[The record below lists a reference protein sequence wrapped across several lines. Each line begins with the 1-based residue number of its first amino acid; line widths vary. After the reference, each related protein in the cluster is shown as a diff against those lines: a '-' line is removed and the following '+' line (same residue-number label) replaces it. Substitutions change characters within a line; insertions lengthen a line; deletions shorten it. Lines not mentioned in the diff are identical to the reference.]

1 MSKDSNIGDEEI
13 IAFLMGELDEE
24 KELMVQNALKNDP
37 DLQKQQK
44 ILADTLRLV
53 EKSCNESIP
62 ELTDGEWKLSE
73 SRKEKI
79 FAEQTPDL
87 PETENE
93 LNDHPTD
100 TKQSINLLFWIPLG
114 VAACAFLIVM
124 VSETSKKNQTESVVL
139 ASMDDQT
146 RETKDLIKG
155 KEVLVLQEN
164 TELNQMLQNKAQE
177 GVNLALVKR
186 TTTEVLAMNE
196 ELKQV
201 PSLADAFASRDSSIS
216 LKMPTKEMDDSRLS
230 LVETGKAIK
239 KMDNRGVEIQSIK
252 LRSLPSQ
259 IEGEIELQS
268 QAMSESK
275 QKDETSSP
283 IGLNSRME
291 AKKSLARSRTNQTD
305 AIPIPTVASEQV
317 DAAEGS
323 IVFKS
328 ESDRLYRFSS
338 AEKKAFELTGT
349 GDPIPELAKASS
361 IPLVAENNQSQ
372 QKQNGYGLIDRSKS
386 VYLFTPKAKALGKV
400 KIVNRVGPKIELL
413 RLHETRLGKSAL
425 LRGEGYQLRFS
436 YDDEPVI
443 ILVGNLRR
451 NEVDQED
458 SDPKNLNELSSYF
471 FEIMESWELDEK
483 EIRKPYNLNNPR

>member
-24 KELMVQNALKNDP
+24 KELMIQNALKNDP
-37 DLQKQQK
+37 DLEKRKK

-124 VSETSKKNQTESVVL
+124 VSETNKPNQTESVAIAL
-139 ASMDDQT
+139 MDDQT

-155 KEVLVLQEN
+155 KEDLVPEEN
-164 TELNQMLQNKAQE
+164 SELNQMLQNKAQE
-177 GVNLALVKR
+177 GANLALVKR

-201 PSLADAFASRDSSIS
+201 PSLAEAFASRDSSLS
-216 LKMPTKEMDDSRLS
+216 PKML
-230 LVETGKAIK
+230 ETDKAIK
-239 KMDNRGVEIQSIK
+239 KMDDRGVEQSMNF
-252 LRSLPSQ
+252 RSLPSQ
-259 IEGEIELQS
+259 VEGEPRLQTL
-268 QAMSESK
+268 AMSKSK

-283 IGLNSRME
+283 FALNDRIE
-291 AKKSLARSRTNQTD
+291 DKDSLAWSRTNQTD
-305 AIPIPTVASEQV
+305 AIPIPTSASEQV
-317 DAAEGS
+317 EAEEGS

-328 ESDRLYRFSS
+328 ESDTMRYGISS
-338 AEKKAFELTGT
+338 ELIET

-361 IPLVAENNQSQ
+361 TLVVENNQSQ
-372 QKQNGYGLIDRSKS
+372 QKKNGYDLIDRSKS

-400 KIVNRVGPKIELL
+400 KIVNRAGPKIELL

-458 SDPKNLNELSSYF
+458 RDPKNLNELSSYF
-471 FEIMESWELDEK
+471 FEITESWELDEK

>member
-1 MSKDSNIGDEEI
+1 MSQDSNIGDEEI

-87 PETENE
+87 PESENE

-100 TKQSINLLFWIPLG
+100 KKQSINLLFWIPLG

-124 VSETSKKNQTESVVL
+124 VSETNKPNQTQSVAL
-139 ASMDDQT
+139 ALMDDQT
-146 RETKDLIKG
+146 QETKDLIKG
-155 KEVLVLQEN
+155 KEDLVPEEN

-177 GVNLALVKR
+177 GANLALVKR

-201 PSLADAFASRDSSIS
+201 PSLAEAFASRDSSLS
-216 LKMPTKEMDDSRLS
+216 PKMLESD
-230 LVETGKAIK
+230 KAIK
-239 KMDNRGVEIQSIK
+239 KMANRGVEKSMNF
-252 LRSLPSQ
+252 RSLPSQ
-259 IEGEIELQS
+259 VEGEPKLQPL
-268 QAMSESK
+268 AMSKSK

-283 IGLNSRME
+283 FALNDRME
-291 AKKSLARSRTNQTD
+291 DKDSLAKTQTNRTD
-305 AIPIPTVASEQV
+305 ATPIPTSASEQV
-317 DAAEGS
+317 EAAEGS

-328 ESDRLYRFSS
+328 ESDTKYKFSS

-349 GDPIPELAKASS
+349 GDPISELAKASS
-361 IPLVAENNQSQ
+361 TPLVAENNQNQ
-372 QKQNGYGLIDRSKS
+372 QKKNGYDLIDRSKS

-400 KIVNRVGPKIELL
+400 KIVNRAGPKIELL

-458 SDPKNLNELSSYF
+458 RDPKNLNELSSYF
-471 FEIMESWELDEK
+471 FEITEAWELDEK

>member
-24 KELMVQNALKNDP
+24 KELMIQNALKNDP

-87 PETENE
+87 PESENE

-100 TKQSINLLFWIPLG
+100 KKQSINLLFWIPLG

-124 VSETSKKNQTESVVL
+124 VSETNKPNQIESVAL
-139 ASMDDQT
+139 DLMDDQT

-155 KEVLVLQEN
+155 KVDLVPEEN

-177 GVNLALVKR
+177 GANLALVKR

-201 PSLADAFASRDSSIS
+201 PSLAEAFASRDSSLS
-216 LKMPTKEMDDSRLS
+216 PKML
-230 LVETGKAIK
+230 ETDKAIK
-239 KMDNRGVEIQSIK
+239 KMADRGVEQSMNF
-252 LRSLPSQ
+252 RSLPSQ
-259 IEGEIELQS
+259 VEGEPRLQPL
-268 QAMSESK
+268 AMSKSK

-283 IGLNSRME
+283 FALNDRME
-291 AKKSLARSRTNQTD
+291 DKDSLAKTQTNQTD
-305 AIPIPTVASEQV
+305 AIPIPTSASEQV
-317 DAAEGS
+317 EAEEGS

-328 ESDRLYRFSS
+328 ESDTMTYGISS
-338 AEKKAFELTGT
+338 ELIET

-361 IPLVAENNQSQ
+361 TLVAENNQNQ
-372 QKQNGYGLIDRSKS
+372 QKKNGYDLIDRSKS

-400 KIVNRVGPKIELL
+400 KIVNRAGPKIELL

-471 FEIMESWELDEK
+471 FEITESWELDEK

>member
-24 KELMVQNALKNDP
+24 KELMIQNALKNDP

-100 TKQSINLLFWIPLG
+100 KKQSINLLFWIPLG

-124 VSETSKKNQTESVVL
+124 VSETNKPNQTQSVAL
-139 ASMDDQT
+139 ALMDDQT
-146 RETKDLIKG
+146 QETKDLIKG
-155 KEVLVLQEN
+155 KEDLVPEEN

-177 GVNLALVKR
+177 GANLALVKR

-201 PSLADAFASRDSSIS
+201 PSLAEAFASRDSSLS
-216 LKMPTKEMDDSRLS
+216 PKML
-230 LVETGKAIK
+230 ETDKAIK
-239 KMDNRGVEIQSIK
+239 KMADRGVEQSMNF
-252 LRSLPSQ
+252 RSLPSQ
-259 IEGEIELQS
+259 VEGEPRLQPLARS
-268 QAMSESK
+268 KSK

-283 IGLNSRME
+283 FALNDRIE
-291 AKKSLARSRTNQTD
+291 DKDSLAWSRTNQTD
-305 AIPIPTVASEQV
+305 AIPIPTSASEQV
-317 DAAEGS
+317 EAEEGS

-328 ESDRLYRFSS
+328 ESDTMSYGISS
-338 AEKKAFELTGT
+338 ELIET

-361 IPLVAENNQSQ
+361 TLVAENNQNQ
-372 QKQNGYGLIDRSKS
+372 QKKNGYDLIDRSKS

-400 KIVNRVGPKIELL
+400 KIVNRAGPKIELL

-471 FEIMESWELDEK
+471 FEITESWELDEK

>member
-62 ELTDGEWKLSE
+62 ELTDGDWKLSQ

-87 PETENE
+87 PETEHE
-93 LNDHPTD
+93 LNDNPTD
-100 TKQSINLLFWIPLG
+100 KKQSINLLFWIPLG

-124 VSETSKKNQTESVVL
+124 VSETNKPNQSESVAL
-139 ASMDDQT
+139 ALMDDQT

-155 KEVLVLQEN
+155 KEDLVPEEN

-177 GVNLALVKR
+177 GANLALVER

-201 PSLADAFASRDSSIS
+201 PSLAEAFASRDSSLS
-216 LKMPTKEMDDSRLS
+216 PKML
-230 LVETGKAIK
+230 ETDKAIK
-239 KMDNRGVEIQSIK
+239 KMDDRGVEQSMNF
-252 LRSLPSQ
+252 RSLPSQ
-259 IEGEIELQS
+259 VEGEPRLQPL
-268 QAMSESK
+268 AMSKSK

-283 IGLNSRME
+283 FALNDRME
-291 AKKSLARSRTNQTD
+291 DKDSLAKTQTNRTD
-305 AIPIPTVASEQV
+305 AIPIPTSASEQV
-317 DAAEGS
+317 EAEEGS

-328 ESDRLYRFSS
+328 ESDTVSYGISS
-338 AEKKAFELTGT
+338 ELIET

-361 IPLVAENNQSQ
+361 TLVAENNQSQ
-372 QKQNGYGLIDRSKS
+372 QKKNGYDLIDRSKS

-400 KIVNRVGPKIELL
+400 KIVNRAGPKIELL

>member
-24 KELMVQNALKNDP
+24 KELMIQNALKDDP

-87 PETENE
+87 PESENE

-100 TKQSINLLFWIPLG
+100 KKQSINLLFWIPLG

-124 VSETSKKNQTESVVL
+124 VSETNKPNQTQSVAL
-139 ASMDDQT
+139 ALMDDQT
-146 RETKDLIKG
+146 QETKDLIKG
-155 KEVLVLQEN
+155 KEDLVPEEN

-177 GVNLALVKR
+177 GANLALVKR

-201 PSLADAFASRDSSIS
+201 PSLAEAFASRDSSLS
-216 LKMPTKEMDDSRLS
+216 PKML
-230 LVETGKAIK
+230 ETDKAIK
-239 KMDNRGVEIQSIK
+239 KMADRGVEQSMNF
-252 LRSLPSQ
+252 RSLPSQ
-259 IEGEIELQS
+259 VEGEPRLQPLV
-268 QAMSESK
+268 MSKSK

-283 IGLNSRME
+283 FALNDRME
-291 AKKSLARSRTNQTD
+291 DKDSLAKTQDNQTD
-305 AIPIPTVASEQV
+305 AIPIPTSASEQV
-317 DAAEGS
+317 EAEEGS

-328 ESDRLYRFSS
+328 ESDTMSYGISS
-338 AEKKAFELTGT
+338 ELIET

-361 IPLVAENNQSQ
+361 TLVEENNQSQ
-372 QKQNGYGLIDRSKS
+372 QKKNGYDLIDRSKS

-400 KIVNRVGPKIELL
+400 KIVNRAGPKIELL
-413 RLHETRLGKSAL
+413 RLHETMLGKSAL

-451 NEVDQED
+451 NEVDEED
-458 SDPKNLNELSSYF
+458 RDPKNLNELSSYF
-471 FEIMESWELDEK
+471 FEITESWELDEK

>member
-87 PETENE
+87 PESENE

-100 TKQSINLLFWIPLG
+100 KKQSINLLFWIPLG

-124 VSETSKKNQTESVVL
+124 VSETNKPNQTESVAL
-139 ASMDDQT
+139 ALMDDQT

-155 KEVLVLQEN
+155 KEDLVPEEN
-164 TELNQMLQNKAQE
+164 SELNQMLQNKAQE
-177 GVNLALVKR
+177 GANLALVKR

-201 PSLADAFASRDSSIS
+201 PSLAEAFASRDSSLS
-216 LKMPTKEMDDSRLS
+216 PKML
-230 LVETGKAIK
+230 ETDKAIK
-239 KMDNRGVEIQSIK
+239 KMDDRGVEQSMNF
-252 LRSLPSQ
+252 RSLPSKV
-259 IEGEIELQS
+259 EGEPRLQTL
-268 QAMSESK
+268 AMSKSK

-283 IGLNSRME
+283 FALNDRME
-291 AKKSLARSRTNQTD
+291 DKDSLAWSRTNQTD
-305 AIPIPTVASEQV
+305 AIPIPTSASEQV
-317 DAAEGS
+317 EAEEGS

-328 ESDRLYRFSS
+328 ESDTMSYGISS
-338 AEKKAFELTGT
+338 ELIET

-361 IPLVAENNQSQ
+361 TPLVAENNQSQ
-372 QKQNGYGLIDRSKS
+372 QKQNGYDLIDRSKS

-400 KIVNRVGPKIELL
+400 KIVNRAGPKIELL

-451 NEVDQED
+451 NEVDEED
-458 SDPKNLNELSSYF
+458 RDPKNLNELSSYF
-471 FEIMESWELDEK
+471 FEITESWELDEK

>member
-1 MSKDSNIGDEEI
+1 MRKDSNIGDEEI

-62 ELTDGEWKLSE
+62 ELTDGDWKLSQ

-79 FAEQTPDL
+79 FAVQTPDL
-87 PETENE
+87 PESENE

-100 TKQSINLLFWIPLG
+100 KKQSINLLFWIPLG

-124 VSETSKKNQTESVVL
+124 VSETNKPNQTESVAL

-155 KEVLVLQEN
+155 KEDLILEEN
-164 TELNQMLQNKAQE
+164 TKLNQILQNKAQE
-177 GVNLALVKR
+177 GANLALAER

-196 ELKQV
+196 ELKKV
-201 PSLADAFASRDSSIS
+201 PSLADSFASNYSSRSPKMTTKTKKKTRES
-216 LKMPTKEMDDSRLS
+216 LFDKDNAL
-230 LVETGKAIK
+230 K
-239 KMDNRGVEIQSIK
+239 KMDDRGVEIQSMK
-252 LRSLPSQ
+252 LRSTPSQ
-259 IEGEIELQS
+259 IEGEIEHQS
-268 QAMSESK
+268 LAMSESK

-283 IGLNSRME
+283 FVLNDRME
-291 AKKSLARSRTNQTD
+291 DKDSLARTQTNQTD
-305 AIPIPTVASEQV
+305 AIPIPTSASEQV
-317 DAAEGS
+317 EAAAEGS

-328 ESDRLYRFSS
+328 ESDTISFGKSS
-338 AEKKAFELTGT
+338 EQIVT
-349 GDPIPELAKASS
+349 GDPIPELAS
-361 IPLVAENNQSQ
+361 PTLVAENKQSQ
-372 QKQNGYGLIDRSKS
+372 QKKNGYDLIDRSKS

-400 KIVNRVGPKIELL
+400 KIVNRAGQNIELL

-436 YDDEPVI
+436 SDDKPVI

-451 NEVDQED
+451 KEVDLEER
-458 SDPKNLNELSSYF
+458 DPKNLDELSSYY
-471 FEIMESWELDEK
+471 FEIKEAWELDEK

>member
-62 ELTDGEWKLSE
+62 ELADGEWKLSE

-79 FAEQTPDL
+79 FAEQTSDL
-87 PETENE
+87 PETEHE

-124 VSETSKKNQTESVVL
+124 VSETNKPNQTQSVAL
-139 ASMDDQT
+139 ALMDDQT
-146 RETKDLIKG
+146 QETKDLIKG
-155 KEVLVLQEN
+155 KEDLVPEEN

-177 GVNLALVKR
+177 GANLALVKR

-201 PSLADAFASRDSSIS
+201 PSLAEAFASRDSSLS
-216 LKMPTKEMDDSRLS
+216 PKML
-230 LVETGKAIK
+230 ETDKAIK
-239 KMDNRGVEIQSIK
+239 KMDDRGVEQSMNF
-252 LRSLPSQ
+252 RSLPSKV
-259 IEGEIELQS
+259 EGEPRLQTL
-268 QAMSESK
+268 AMSKSK

-283 IGLNSRME
+283 FALNDRME
-291 AKKSLARSRTNQTD
+291 DKDSLVWSRTNQTD
-305 AIPIPTVASEQV
+305 AIPIPTSASEQV
-317 DAAEGS
+317 EAEEGS

-328 ESDRLYRFSS
+328 ESDTLTYGISS
-338 AEKKAFELTGT
+338 ELIET

-361 IPLVAENNQSQ
+361 TLVAENNQNQ
-372 QKQNGYGLIDRSKS
+372 QKKNGYDLIDRSKS

-400 KIVNRVGPKIELL
+400 KIVNRAGPKIELL

>member
-24 KELMVQNALKNDP
+24 KELMIQNALKNDP

-62 ELTDGEWKLSE
+62 ELTDGDWKLSE

-79 FAEQTPDL
+79 FAGETPDL
-87 PETENE
+87 PESENE
-93 LNDHPTD
+93 LNDHSTD
-100 TKQSINLLFWIPLG
+100 KKQSINLLFWIPLG

-124 VSETSKKNQTESVVL
+124 VSETNKPNQTQSVAL
-139 ASMDDQT
+139 ALMDDQT
-146 RETKDLIKG
+146 QETKDLIKG
-155 KEVLVLQEN
+155 KEDLVPEEN

-177 GVNLALVKR
+177 GANLALVKR

-201 PSLADAFASRDSSIS
+201 PSLAEAFASRDSSLS
-216 LKMPTKEMDDSRLS
+216 PKML
-230 LVETGKAIK
+230 ETDKAIK
-239 KMDNRGVEIQSIK
+239 KVADRGVEQSMNF
-252 LRSLPSQ
+252 RSLPSQ
-259 IEGEIELQS
+259 VEGEPRLQPL
-268 QAMSESK
+268 AMSKSK

-283 IGLNSRME
+283 FALNDRIE
-291 AKKSLARSRTNQTD
+291 DKDSLAWSRTNQTD
-305 AIPIPTVASEQV
+305 AIPIPTSASEQV
-317 DAAEGS
+317 EAEEGS

-328 ESDRLYRFSS
+328 ESDTMSYGISS
-338 AEKKAFELTGT
+338 QLIET

-361 IPLVAENNQSQ
+361 TLVVENNQSQ
-372 QKQNGYGLIDRSKS
+372 QKKNGYDLIDRSKS

-400 KIVNRVGPKIELL
+400 KIVNRAGPKIELL
-413 RLHETRLGKSAL
+413 RLHETMLGKSAL

-458 SDPKNLNELSSYF
+458 RDPKNLNELSSYF
-471 FEIMESWELDEK
+471 FEITESWELDEK

>member
-100 TKQSINLLFWIPLG
+100 KKQSINLLFWIPLG

-124 VSETSKKNQTESVVL
+124 VSETNKPNQTQSVAL
-139 ASMDDQT
+139 ALMDDQT
-146 RETKDLIKG
+146 QETKDLIKG
-155 KEVLVLQEN
+155 KEDLVPEEN

-177 GVNLALVKR
+177 GANLALVKR

-201 PSLADAFASRDSSIS
+201 PSLAEAFASRDSSLS
-216 LKMPTKEMDDSRLS
+216 PKML
-230 LVETGKAIK
+230 ETDKAIK
-239 KMDNRGVEIQSIK
+239 KMADRGVEQSMNF
-252 LRSLPSQ
+252 RSLPSQ
-259 IEGEIELQS
+259 VEGEPRLQPLV
-268 QAMSESK
+268 MSKSK

-283 IGLNSRME
+283 FALNDRME
-291 AKKSLARSRTNQTD
+291 DKDSLAKTQTNRTD
-305 AIPIPTVASEQV
+305 AIPIPTSASEQV
-317 DAAEGS
+317 EAEEGS

-328 ESDRLYRFSS
+328 ESDTMSYGISS
-338 AEKKAFELTGT
+338 ELIET
-349 GDPIPELAKASS
+349 GDPIPELAKASTT
-361 IPLVAENNQSQ
+361 LVAENNQNQ
-372 QKQNGYGLIDRSKS
+372 QKKNGYDLIDRSKS

-400 KIVNRVGPKIELL
+400 KIVNRAGPKIELL

-458 SDPKNLNELSSYF
+458 RDPKNLNELSSYF
-471 FEIMESWELDEK
+471 FEITESWELDEK

>member
-87 PETENE
+87 PESENE

-100 TKQSINLLFWIPLG
+100 KKQSINLLFWIPLG

-124 VSETSKKNQTESVVL
+124 VSETNKPNQTESVAL
-139 ASMDDQT
+139 ALMDDQT

-155 KEVLVLQEN
+155 KEDLVPEEN
-164 TELNQMLQNKAQE
+164 SELNQMLQNKAQE
-177 GVNLALVKR
+177 GANLALVKR

-201 PSLADAFASRDSSIS
+201 PSLAEAFASRDSSLS
-216 LKMPTKEMDDSRLS
+216 PKML
-230 LVETGKAIK
+230 ETDKAIK
-239 KMDNRGVEIQSIK
+239 KMDDRGVEQSMNF
-252 LRSLPSQ
+252 RSLPSKV
-259 IEGEIELQS
+259 EGEPRLQTL
-268 QAMSESK
+268 AMSKSK

-283 IGLNSRME
+283 FALNDRME
-291 AKKSLARSRTNQTD
+291 DKDSLAWSRTNQTD
-305 AIPIPTVASEQV
+305 AIPIPTSASEQV
-317 DAAEGS
+317 EAEEGS

-328 ESDRLYRFSS
+328 ESDTMSYGISS
-338 AEKKAFELTGT
+338 ELIETG
-349 GDPIPELAKASS
+349 GPMAELAKASTT
-361 IPLVAENNQSQ
+361 LVAENNQNQ
-372 QKQNGYGLIDRSKS
+372 QKQNGYDLIDRSKS

-400 KIVNRVGPKIELL
+400 KIVNRAGPKIELL

-451 NEVDQED
+451 NEVDEED
-458 SDPKNLNELSSYF
+458 RDPKNLNELSSYF
-471 FEIMESWELDEK
+471 FEITESWELDEK

>member
-87 PETENE
+87 PESENE

-124 VSETSKKNQTESVVL
+124 VSETNKPNQTQSVAL
-139 ASMDDQT
+139 ALMDDQT
-146 RETKDLIKG
+146 QETKDLIKG
-155 KEVLVLQEN
+155 KEDLVPEEN

-177 GVNLALVKR
+177 GANLALVER
-186 TTTEVLAMNE
+186 TTTEVMAMNE

-201 PSLADAFASRDSSIS
+201 PSLAEAFASRDSSLS
-216 LKMPTKEMDDSRLS
+216 PKML
-230 LVETGKAIK
+230 ETDKAIK
-239 KMDNRGVEIQSIK
+239 KMADRGVEQSMNF
-252 LRSLPSQ
+252 RSLPSQ
-259 IEGEIELQS
+259 VEGEPRLQPLV
-268 QAMSESK
+268 MSKSK

-283 IGLNSRME
+283 FALNDRME
-291 AKKSLARSRTNQTD
+291 DKDSLAKTQDNQTD
-305 AIPIPTVASEQV
+305 AIPIPTSASEQV
-317 DAAEGS
+317 VAAEGS

-328 ESDRLYRFSS
+328 ESDTMSYGISS
-338 AEKKAFELTGT
+338 QLIET
-349 GDPIPELAKASS
+349 GDPIPELAKASTT
-361 IPLVAENNQSQ
+361 LVAENNQNQ
-372 QKQNGYGLIDRSKS
+372 QKQNGYDLIDRSKS

-400 KIVNRVGPKIELL
+400 KIVNRAGPKIELL
-413 RLHETRLGKSAL
+413 RLHETMLGKSAL

-451 NEVDQED
+451 NEVDEED
-458 SDPKNLNELSSYF
+458 RDPKNLNELSSYF
-471 FEIMESWELDEK
+471 FEITESWELDEK

>member
-87 PETENE
+87 PETEHE

-124 VSETSKKNQTESVVL
+124 VSETNKPNQTQSVAL
-139 ASMDDQT
+139 ALMDDQT
-146 RETKDLIKG
+146 QETKDLIKG
-155 KEVLVLQEN
+155 KEDLVPEEN

-177 GVNLALVKR
+177 GANLALVER

-201 PSLADAFASRDSSIS
+201 PSLAEAFASRDSSLS
-216 LKMPTKEMDDSRLS
+216 PKML
-230 LVETGKAIK
+230 ETDKAIK
-239 KMDNRGVEIQSIK
+239 KMADRGVEQSMNF
-252 LRSLPSQ
+252 RSLPSQ
-259 IEGEIELQS
+259 VKGEPRLQPLV
-268 QAMSESK
+268 MSKSK

-283 IGLNSRME
+283 FALNDRME
-291 AKKSLARSRTNQTD
+291 DKDSLAKTQDNQTD
-305 AIPIPTVASEQV
+305 AIPIPTSASEQV
-317 DAAEGS
+317 EAEEGS

-328 ESDRLYRFSS
+328 ESDTMSYGISS
-338 AEKKAFELTGT
+338 ELIET

-361 IPLVAENNQSQ
+361 TLVVENNQNQ
-372 QKQNGYGLIDRSKS
+372 QKKNGYDLIDRSKS

-400 KIVNRVGPKIELL
+400 KIVNRAGPKIELL
-413 RLHETRLGKSAL
+413 RLHETMLGKSAL

-451 NEVDQED
+451 NEVDEED
-458 SDPKNLNELSSYF
+458 RDPKNLNELSSYF
-471 FEIMESWELDEK
+471 FEITESWELDEK

>member
-44 ILADTLRLV
+44 IFADTLRLV

-62 ELTDGEWKLSE
+62 ELTDGDWKLSQ

-87 PETENE
+87 PETEHE

-100 TKQSINLLFWIPLG
+100 KKQSINLLFWIPLG

-124 VSETSKKNQTESVVL
+124 VSETNKPNQTQSVAL
-139 ASMDDQT
+139 ALMDDQT
-146 RETKDLIKG
+146 QETKDLIKG
-155 KEVLVLQEN
+155 KEDLVPEEN

-177 GVNLALVKR
+177 GANLALVKR

-201 PSLADAFASRDSSIS
+201 PSLAEAFASRDSSLS
-216 LKMPTKEMDDSRLS
+216 PKML
-230 LVETGKAIK
+230 ETDKAIK
-239 KMDNRGVEIQSIK
+239 KMDDRGVEQSMNF
-252 LRSLPSQ
+252 RSLPSQ
-259 IEGEIELQS
+259 VEGEPKLQPL
-268 QAMSESK
+268 AMSKSK

-283 IGLNSRME
+283 FALNDRME
-291 AKKSLARSRTNQTD
+291 DKDSLVWSRTNQTD
-305 AIPIPTVASEQV
+305 AIPIPTSASEQV
-317 DAAEGS
+317 EAEEGS

-328 ESDRLYRFSS
+328 ESDTLTYGISS
-338 AEKKAFELTGT
+338 ELIET

-361 IPLVAENNQSQ
+361 TLVVENNQSQ
-372 QKQNGYGLIDRSKS
+372 QKKNGYDLIDRSKS

-400 KIVNRVGPKIELL
+400 KIVNRAGPKIELL

>member
-1 MSKDSNIGDEEI
+1 MSKNSNIGDEEI

-124 VSETSKKNQTESVVL
+124 VSETNKPNQSESVAL
-139 ASMDDQT
+139 ALMDDQT

-155 KEVLVLQEN
+155 KEDLVPEEN

-177 GVNLALVKR
+177 GANLALVKR

-201 PSLADAFASRDSSIS
+201 PSLAEAFASRDSSLS
-216 LKMPTKEMDDSRLS
+216 PKML
-230 LVETGKAIK
+230 ETDKAIK
-239 KMDNRGVEIQSIK
+239 KMDDRGVEQSMNF
-252 LRSLPSQ
+252 RSLPSQ
-259 IEGEIELQS
+259 VKGEPRLQTL
-268 QAMSESK
+268 AMSKSK

-283 IGLNSRME
+283 FALNDRIE
-291 AKKSLARSRTNQTD
+291 DKDSLAWSRTNQTD
-305 AIPIPTVASEQV
+305 AIPIPTSASEQV
-317 DAAEGS
+317 ETEEGS

-328 ESDRLYRFSS
+328 ESDTVSYGISS
-338 AEKKAFELTGT
+338 ELIET

-361 IPLVAENNQSQ
+361 TLVAENNQSQ
-372 QKQNGYGLIDRSKS
+372 QKKNGYDLIDRSKS

-400 KIVNRVGPKIELL
+400 KIVNRAGPKIELL

-436 YDDEPVI
+436 SDDEPVI

>member
-87 PETENE
+87 AGSENE
-93 LNDHPTD
+93 LNDHSTD
-100 TKQSINLLFWIPLG
+100 KKQSINLLFWIPLG

-124 VSETSKKNQTESVVL
+124 VSETNKPNQTQSVAL
-139 ASMDDQT
+139 ALMDDQT
-146 RETKDLIKG
+146 QETKDLIKG
-155 KEVLVLQEN
+155 KEDLVPEEN

-177 GVNLALVKR
+177 GANLALVKR

-201 PSLADAFASRDSSIS
+201 PSLAEAFASRDSSLS
-216 LKMPTKEMDDSRLS
+216 PKML
-230 LVETGKAIK
+230 ETDKAIK
-239 KMDNRGVEIQSIK
+239 KMDDRGVEQSMNF
-252 LRSLPSQ
+252 RSLPSQ
-259 IEGEIELQS
+259 VEGEPRLQTL
-268 QAMSESK
+268 AMSKSK

-283 IGLNSRME
+283 FALNDRIE
-291 AKKSLARSRTNQTD
+291 DKDSLAWSRTNQTD
-305 AIPIPTVASEQV
+305 AIPIPTSASEQV
-317 DAAEGS
+317 EAEEGS

-328 ESDRLYRFSS
+328 ESDTMSYGISS
-338 AEKKAFELTGT
+338 ELIET

-361 IPLVAENNQSQ
+361 TLVAENNQNQ
-372 QKQNGYGLIDRSKS
+372 QKKNGYDLIDRSKS

-400 KIVNRVGPKIELL
+400 KIVNRAGPKIELL
-413 RLHETRLGKSAL
+413 RLHETMLGKSAL

-451 NEVDQED
+451 NEVDEED
-458 SDPKNLNELSSYF
+458 RDPKNLNELSSYF
-471 FEIMESWELDEK
+471 FEITESWELDEK

>member
-1 MSKDSNIGDEEI
+1 MSQDSNIGDEEI

-24 KELMVQNALKNDP
+24 KELMIQNALKNDP

-100 TKQSINLLFWIPLG
+100 KKQSINLLFWIPLG

-124 VSETSKKNQTESVVL
+124 VSETNKPNQTQSVAL
-139 ASMDDQT
+139 ALMDDQT
-146 RETKDLIKG
+146 QETKDLIKG
-155 KEVLVLQEN
+155 KEDLVPEEN

-177 GVNLALVKR
+177 GANLALVKR
-186 TTTEVLAMNE
+186 TTTEVLAMNK

-201 PSLADAFASRDSSIS
+201 PSLAEAFASRDSSLS
-216 LKMPTKEMDDSRLS
+216 PKMP
-230 LVETGKAIK
+230 ETDKAIK
-239 KMDNRGVEIQSIK
+239 KMDVRRVEQSMSF
-252 LRSLPSQ
+252 RSLPSQ
-259 IEGEIELQS
+259 VEGEPKLQPLV
-268 QAMSESK
+268 MSKSK

-283 IGLNSRME
+283 FALNDRME
-291 AKKSLARSRTNQTD
+291 DKDSLAKTQTNRTD
-305 AIPIPTVASEQV
+305 AIPIPTSASEQV
-317 DAAEGS
+317 EAAEGS

-328 ESDRLYRFSS
+328 ESDTLYRFSS

-349 GDPIPELAKASS
+349 GDPIPDLAKASS
-361 IPLVAENNQSQ
+361 TPLVAENNQSQ
-372 QKQNGYGLIDRSKS
+372 QKQNGYDLIDRSKS

-400 KIVNRVGPKIELL
+400 KIVNRAGPKIELL

-451 NEVDQED
+451 NEVDEED
-458 SDPKNLNELSSYF
+458 RDPKNLNELSSYF
-471 FEIMESWELDEK
+471 FEITESWELDEK

>member
-1 MSKDSNIGDEEI
+1 MRKDSNIGDEEI

-24 KELMVQNALKNDP
+24 KELMVQNALKSDP

-79 FAEQTPDL
+79 FAVQTPDL
-87 PETENE
+87 PESENE

-100 TKQSINLLFWIPLG
+100 KKQSINLLFWIPLG

-124 VSETSKKNQTESVVL
+124 VSETNKPNQTPSVAL
-139 ASMDDQT
+139 ALMDDQT

-155 KEVLVLQEN
+155 KEDLVPQEN

-201 PSLADAFASRDSSIS
+201 PSLADGFASRDSSLS
-216 LKMPTKEMDDSRLS
+216 PKML
-230 LVETGKAIK
+230 ETDKAIK
-239 KMDNRGVEIQSIK
+239 KMDDRGVEQSMSF
-252 LRSLPSQ
+252 RSLPSQ
-259 IEGEIELQS
+259 VEGEPKLQPLV
-268 QAMSESK
+268 MSKSK
-275 QKDETSSP
+275 QKDETSSLFA
-283 IGLNSRME
+283 LNDRME
-291 AKKSLARSRTNQTD
+291 DKDSLARTQTNQTD
-305 AIPIPTVASEQV
+305 AIPIPTPASKRIE
-317 DAAEGS
+317 AEEGS

-328 ESDRLYRFSS
+328 ESDTISFGTSS
-338 AEKKAFELTGT
+338 ELIVT
-349 GDPIPELAKASS
+349 GDPIPEMAKASS
-361 IPLVAENNQSQ
+361 KLVAENKQSQ
-372 QKQNGYGLIDRSKS
+372 QKKNGYDLIDRSKS

-400 KIVNRVGPKIELL
+400 KIVNRAGQNIELL

-436 YDDEPVI
+436 SDDKPVI

-451 NEVDQED
+451 KEVDLEER
-458 SDPKNLNELSSYF
+458 DPKNLDELSSYY
-471 FEIMESWELDEK
+471 FEIKEAWELDEK

>member
-1 MSKDSNIGDEEI
+1 MRKDSNIGDEEI

-24 KELMVQNALKNDP
+24 KELMVQNALKSDP

-62 ELTDGEWKLSE
+62 ELTDGDWKLSQ

-79 FAEQTPDL
+79 FAVQTPDL
-87 PETENE
+87 PESENE

-100 TKQSINLLFWIPLG
+100 KKQSINLLFWIPLG

-124 VSETSKKNQTESVVL
+124 VSETNKPNQTQSVAL
-139 ASMDDQT
+139 ALMDDQT

-155 KEVLVLQEN
+155 KEDLVPEEN

-201 PSLADAFASRDSSIS
+201 PSLADGFASRDSSLS
-216 LKMPTKEMDDSRLS
+216 PKML
-230 LVETGKAIK
+230 ETDKAIK
-239 KMDNRGVEIQSIK
+239 KMDDRGVEQSMSF
-252 LRSLPSQ
+252 RSLPSQ
-259 IEGEIELQS
+259 VEGEPKLQPLV
-268 QAMSESK
+268 MSKSK
-275 QKDETSSP
+275 QKDETSSLFA
-283 IGLNSRME
+283 LNDRME
-291 AKKSLARSRTNQTD
+291 DKDSLARTQTNQTD
-305 AIPIPTVASEQV
+305 AIPIPTLASKRIE
-317 DAAEGS
+317 AEEGS

-328 ESDRLYRFSS
+328 DSNTISS
-338 AEKKAFELTGT
+338 GTSSELIVT
-349 GDPIPELAKASS
+349 GDPIPEMAKAGSK
-361 IPLVAENNQSQ
+361 PVAEKKQSQ
-372 QKQNGYGLIDRSKS
+372 QKKNGYDLIDRSKS

-400 KIVNRVGPKIELL
+400 KIVNRAGQNIELL

-436 YDDEPVI
+436 SDDKPVI

-451 NEVDQED
+451 KEVDQEER
-458 SDPKNLNELSSYF
+458 DPKNLDELSSYY
-471 FEIMESWELDEK
+471 FEIKEAWELDEK

>member
-24 KELMVQNALKNDP
+24 KELMIQNALKNDP

-79 FAEQTPDL
+79 FAGETPDL
-87 PETENE
+87 PESENE
-93 LNDHPTD
+93 LNDHSTD
-100 TKQSINLLFWIPLG
+100 KKQSINLLFWIPLG

-124 VSETSKKNQTESVVL
+124 VSETNKPNQTESVAIAL
-139 ASMDDQT
+139 MDDQT

-155 KEVLVLQEN
+155 KEDLVPEEN
-164 TELNQMLQNKAQE
+164 SELNQMLQNKAQE
-177 GVNLALVKR
+177 GANLALVER

-201 PSLADAFASRDSSIS
+201 PSLAEAFASRDSSLS
-216 LKMPTKEMDDSRLS
+216 PKML
-230 LVETGKAIK
+230 ETDKAIK
-239 KMDNRGVEIQSIK
+239 KMDDRGVEQSMNF
-252 LRSLPSQ
+252 RSLPSQ
-259 IEGEIELQS
+259 VEGEPRLQPLV
-268 QAMSESK
+268 MSKSK

-283 IGLNSRME
+283 FALNDRIE
-291 AKKSLARSRTNQTD
+291 DKDSLAWSRTNQTD
-305 AIPIPTVASEQV
+305 AIPIPTSASEQV
-317 DAAEGS
+317 EAEEGS

-328 ESDRLYRFSS
+328 ESDTMSYGISS
-338 AEKKAFELTGT
+338 ELIET
-349 GDPIPELAKASS
+349 GDPISELAKASS
-361 IPLVAENNQSQ
+361 TLVVENNQSQ
-372 QKQNGYGLIDRSKS
+372 QKKNGYDLIDRSKS

-400 KIVNRVGPKIELL
+400 KIVNRAGPKIELL

-471 FEIMESWELDEK
+471 FEITESWELDEK

>member
-37 DLQKQQK
+37 DLQKKQK

-79 FAEQTPDL
+79 FAGETPDL
-87 PETENE
+87 PESENE

-124 VSETSKKNQTESVVL
+124 VSETNKPNQTQSVAL
-139 ASMDDQT
+139 ALMDDQT
-146 RETKDLIKG
+146 QETKDLIKG
-155 KEVLVLQEN
+155 KEDLVPEEN

-177 GVNLALVKR
+177 GANLALVER

-201 PSLADAFASRDSSIS
+201 PSLAEAFASRDSSLS
-216 LKMPTKEMDDSRLS
+216 PKML
-230 LVETGKAIK
+230 ETDKAIK
-239 KMDNRGVEIQSIK
+239 KMADRGVEQSMNF
-252 LRSLPSQ
+252 RSLPSQ
-259 IEGEIELQS
+259 VEGEPRLQPL
-268 QAMSESK
+268 AMSKSK

-283 IGLNSRME
+283 FALNDRME
-291 AKKSLARSRTNQTD
+291 DKDSLAKTQTNRTD
-305 AIPIPTVASEQV
+305 AIPIPTSASEQV
-317 DAAEGS
+317 EAEEGS

-328 ESDRLYRFSS
+328 ESDTLYRFSS
-338 AEKKAFELTGT
+338 AEKKASELTGT
-349 GDPIPELAKASS
+349 GDPIPELAKASTT
-361 IPLVAENNQSQ
+361 LVAENNQNQ
-372 QKQNGYGLIDRSKS
+372 QKKNGYDLIDRSKS

-400 KIVNRVGPKIELL
+400 KIVNRAGPKIELL

-458 SDPKNLNELSSYF
+458 RDPKNLNELSSYF
-471 FEIMESWELDEK
+471 FEIMEAWELDEK

>member
-1 MSKDSNIGDEEI
+1 MSEDSNIGDEEI

-37 DLQKQQK
+37 DLEKKQK

-62 ELTDGEWKLSE
+62 ELTDGDWKLSQ

-79 FAEQTPDL
+79 FAVQTPDL
-87 PETENE
+87 PESENE

-100 TKQSINLLFWIPLG
+100 KKQSINLLFWIPLG

-124 VSETSKKNQTESVVL
+124 VSETNKPNQTQSVAL
-139 ASMDDQT
+139 ALMDDKT

-155 KEVLVLQEN
+155 KEDLVPEEN

-201 PSLADAFASRDSSIS
+201 PSLADGFASRDSSLS
-216 LKMPTKEMDDSRLS
+216 PKML
-230 LVETGKAIK
+230 ETDKAIK
-239 KMDNRGVEIQSIK
+239 KMDDRGVEQSMNF
-252 LRSLPSQ
+252 RSLASQ
-259 IEGEIELQS
+259 VKEEPKLQPLV
-268 QAMSESK
+268 MSKSK

-283 IGLNSRME
+283 FALNDRME
-291 AKKSLARSRTNQTD
+291 DKDSLAKTQDNQTD
-305 AIPIPTVASEQV
+305 AIPIPTSASEQV
-317 DAAEGS
+317 EGAEGS

-328 ESDRLYRFSS
+328 ESNTISLGTAS
-338 AEKKAFELTGT
+338 ELIVTRGPM
-349 GDPIPELAKASS
+349 DELAKASS
-361 IPLVAENNQSQ
+361 TLVAENNQSQ
-372 QKQNGYGLIDRSKS
+372 QKKNGYDLIDRSKS

-400 KIVNRVGPKIELL
+400 KIVNRAGPKIELL
-413 RLHETRLGKSAL
+413 RLHETMLGKSAL
-425 LRGEGYQLRFS
+425 LQGEGYQLRFS

-451 NEVDQED
+451 NKIDEED
-458 SDPKNLNELSSYF
+458 RDPKNLNELSSYF
-471 FEIMESWELDEK
+471 FETKEAWELDEK

>member
-100 TKQSINLLFWIPLG
+100 KKQSINLLFWIPLG

-124 VSETSKKNQTESVVL
+124 VSETNKTNQTQSVAL
-139 ASMDDQT
+139 DLMDDQT
-146 RETKDLIKG
+146 QETKDLIKG
-155 KEVLVLQEN
+155 KEDLVPEEN

-177 GVNLALVKR
+177 GANLALVER

-196 ELKQV
+196 EFKQV
-201 PSLADAFASRDSSIS
+201 PSLAEAFASRDSSLS
-216 LKMPTKEMDDSRLS
+216 PKML
-230 LVETGKAIK
+230 ETDKAIK
-239 KMDNRGVEIQSIK
+239 KMADRGVEQSMN

-259 IEGEIELQS
+259 VEGEPKVQPL
-268 QAMSESK
+268 ARSESK

-283 IGLNSRME
+283 FALNDRIE
-291 AKKSLARSRTNQTD
+291 DKDSLAWSRTNQTD
-305 AIPIPTVASEQV
+305 AIPIPTSASEQV
-317 DAAEGS
+317 EAEEGS

-328 ESDRLYRFSS
+328 ESDTMSYGISS
-338 AEKKAFELTGT
+338 QLIET

-361 IPLVAENNQSQ
+361 TLVEENNQSQ
-372 QKQNGYGLIDRSKS
+372 QKKNGYDLIDRSKS

-400 KIVNRVGPKIELL
+400 KIVNRAGPKIELL
-413 RLHETRLGKSAL
+413 RLHETMLGKSAL

-451 NEVDQED
+451 NEVDEED
-458 SDPKNLNELSSYF
+458 RDPKNLNELSSYF
-471 FEIMESWELDEK
+471 FEITESWELDEK